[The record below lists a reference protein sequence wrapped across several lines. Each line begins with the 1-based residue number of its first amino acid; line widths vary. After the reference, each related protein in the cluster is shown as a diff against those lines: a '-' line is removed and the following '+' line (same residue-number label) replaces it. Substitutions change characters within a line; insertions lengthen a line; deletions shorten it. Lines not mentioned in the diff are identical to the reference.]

1 MTSGT
6 WTGRRFKCPNP
17 NCGMWYE
24 ATYEQDPEPK
34 PGRFNCTDCKTEIK
48 SWSGIERY
56 FDWKQVTMKSPHGE
70 KP

>member
-1 MTSGT
+1 
-6 WTGRRFKCPNP
+6 
-17 NCGMWYE
+17 MWYE

-34 PGRFNCTDCKTEIK
+34 PGRFNCTDCKAEIK